1 MNDGRLGADC
11 FLSASRDA
19 ANGFIHRDVIREGLP
34 GSGWPQQGTAAAR
47 AIFEIKLG
55 ARTPFERMSLSESL
69 TGRPSASVRVGC
81 RLGERAGARTQDP
94 VIKSHVLYRL
104 SYGLGPRV
112 CTGGLVRGQ

>member
-11 FLSASRDA
+11 FLNASRDA
-19 ANGFIHRDVIREGLP
+19 VNGFIHRDVIREGLP

-69 TGRPSASVRVGC
+69 TGRPSRVRC
-81 RLGERAGARTQDP
+81 RLW
-94 VIKSHVLYRL
+94 
-104 SYGLGPRV
+104 
-112 CTGGLVRGQ
+112 